1 MKKTE
6 EKAKTGL
13 WRIIKTRPE
22 HKKKGCDLLSHI
34 ITHAAASKLKSLS
47 RCRN

>member
-1 MKKTE
+1 MLRVKQDRLMKKTE

-22 HKKKGCDLLSHI
+22 HKRKAVTYSP
-34 ITHAAASKLKSLS
+34 T
-47 RCRN
+47 